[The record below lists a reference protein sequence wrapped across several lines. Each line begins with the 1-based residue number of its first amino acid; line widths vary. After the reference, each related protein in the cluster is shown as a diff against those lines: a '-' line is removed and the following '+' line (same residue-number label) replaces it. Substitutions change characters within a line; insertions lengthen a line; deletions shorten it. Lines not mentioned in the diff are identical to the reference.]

1 MHFNLL
7 RSSYPTVPLYADGYE
22 LLASGA
28 FLTSVSVPKNKFF
41 DTLKTP
47 CRYSAGRFYA
57 KSGSA
62 DRVCG
67 VYAYFFRINST
78 PSVPGPQWQDTV
90 QPAFVS

>member
-41 DTLKTP
+41 DTLDRP
-47 CRYSAGRFYA
+47 PV
-57 KSGSA
+57 SGGGFLCLQSWEIPLFLL
-62 DRVCG
+62 RKM
-67 VYAYFFRINST
+67 
-78 PSVPGPQWQDTV
+78 
-90 QPAFVS
+90 

>member
-41 DTLKTP
+41 DTL
-47 CRYSAGRFYA
+47 RGRS
-57 KSGSA
+57 KPE
-62 DRVCG
+62 RPL
-67 VYAYFFRINST
+67 IL
-78 PSVPGPQWQDTV
+78 
-90 QPAFVS
+90 